1 MRATESMF
9 NPNEAPVFEGGEENE
24 ADISTM
30 LRRAYASAEDGLE
43 QLPEEIEVEN
53 IEDVLNATN
62 LSPDALEAF
71 RSSHYAE

>member
-9 NPNEAPVFEGGEENE
+9 NPNEAPAFEGTEGNE
-24 ADISTM
+24 VDISTM

-43 QLPEEIEVEN
+43 LVPEEIEVEN

-71 RSSHYAE
+71 RSSRYAE